1 MENESIVFTLFLI
14 FAGAALVATIAMAM
28 RQSLIIAY
36 IVVGLLIGP
45 SGFELIQD
53 PALIQNIA
61 NVGIIFLL
69 FLLGLNLDP
78 KELIRLAGETTVV
91 TGVSSLVLLAMGYFY
106 SQYMGFTHIEALL
119 IGSSLMFSS
128 TIIGLKLIPTTVLH
142 HQHTGEIMISVL
154 LLQDIIAIVL
164 LLVLDGSA
172 NETTG
177 WMTMVKPMLALPF
190 LVITTYLIEKHLLIR
205 LIRKF
210 DQIQE
215 YIFLLAIGWCL
226 GVAEAA
232 EFMGLS
238 YEIGAFI
245 AGVSIATS
253 PIALFIAESLKPL
266 RDFFLIIFFVALGAN
281 FDISVL
287 NQIWVAA
294 IGLTVLAIFI
304 KPFLYRFLL
313 KFSKESSGRS
323 TEVAIRLGQM
333 SEFSLLLAVL
343 AVEMNVISTNAG
355 YLIQFATLL
364 SFVISSTY
372 VVMKYPTPI
381 ALSDKLRRA

>member
-1 MENESIVFTLFLI
+1 MENESIVFSLFLI
-14 FAGAALVATIAMAM
+14 FFGAAVIATIALTL

-36 IVVGLLIGP
+36 IAVGLLIGP
-45 SGFELIQD
+45 SGLALIHD
-53 PALIQNIA
+53 PQLIQNIA

-78 KELIRLAGETTVV
+78 KELFRMLGETTVV
-91 TGVSSLVLLAMGYFY
+91 TGISSLVLLGLGYFY
-106 SQYMGFTHIEALL
+106 SLQLGFSNLEALL

-128 TIIGLKLIPTTVLH
+128 TIICLKLIPTTVLH
-142 HQHTGEIMISVL
+142 HQHTGEIIISVL

-164 LLVLDGSA
+164 LLVLESSA
-172 NETTG
+172 QESISLMSMG
-177 WMTMVKPMLALPF
+177 KPFLALP
-190 LVITTYLIEKHLLIR
+190 LLAVLTYLLEKYVLIR
-205 LIRKF
+205 LIGWF
-210 DQIQE
+210 DRIQE

-232 EFMGLS
+232 EWMGLS

-266 RDFFLIIFFVALGAN
+266 RDFFLIIFFVALGAS
-281 FDISVL
+281 FDLSIL
-287 NQIWVAA
+287 HQIWLSALGLSLIA
-294 IGLTVLAIFI
+294 ILA
-304 KPFLYRFLL
+304 KPVLYRLL
-313 KFSKESSGRS
+313 LRFSKESAGRS
-323 TEVAIRLGQM
+323 TEVAVRLGQM

-343 AVEMNVISTNAG
+343 ATEMNLIRDQVG
-355 YLIQFATLL
+355 YLIQFATLV
-364 SFVISSTY
+364 SFVVSSTY

-381 ALSDKLRRA
+381 ALNEKLRRD

>member
-91 TGVSSLVLLAMGYFY
+91 TGVSSLILLAMGYFY

-287 NQIWVAA
+287 NQIWIAA

-313 KFSKESSGRS
+313 KFSKESSSRS

-381 ALSDKLRRA
+381 AVIDKLRRS

>member
-1 MENESIVFTLFLI
+1 MENDSIVFSLFLI
-14 FAGAALVATIAMAM
+14 FFGAAMIATIAMTM

-36 IVVGLLIGP
+36 IIVGLLIGP
-45 SGFELIQD
+45 SGFSLIHD
-53 PALIQNIA
+53 PLLIQNIA

-69 FLLGLNLDP
+69 FLLGLNLNP
-78 KELIRLAGETTVV
+78 KELYTMAGETSVV
-91 TGVSSLVLLAMGYFY
+91 TGVSSILLVLTGYLF
-106 SQYMGFTHIEALL
+106 SQLFGFSLVESLI
-119 IGSSLMFSS
+119 IGSALIFSS

-142 HQHTGEIMISVL
+142 HQHTGEIIISVL
-154 LLQDIIAIVL
+154 LLQDIIAIIL

-172 NETTG
+172 GETFN
-177 WMTMVKPMLALPF
+177 WVNLVKPLISLPLLA
-190 LVITTYLIEKHLLIR
+190 VATWAIEKYLLIR
-205 LIRKF
+205 LIRAF
-210 DQIQE
+210 DRIQE

-232 EFMGLS
+232 ELMGLS

-281 FDISVL
+281 FDLSVL
-287 NQIWVAA
+287 DQIWIAA
-294 IGLTVLAIFI
+294 LGLTLIALII
-304 KPFLYRFLL
+304 KPLLYHFLL
-313 KFSKESSGRS
+313 RFSKESKGRS
-323 TEVAIRLGQM
+323 FEVAVRLGQM

-343 AVEMNVISTNAG
+343 AVEMNLISDQVG

-364 SFVISSTY
+364 SFVVSSTY
-372 VVMKYPTPI
+372 VVMVYPTPI
-381 ALSDKLRRA
+381 ALSDKLRRD

>member
-1 MENESIVFTLFLI
+1 MENSSIVFSLFLI
-14 FAGAALVATIAMAM
+14 FFGAAVIATVALTI

-36 IVVGLLIGP
+36 IALGLLIGP
-45 SGFELIQD
+45 SGFHLINDPELIQG
-53 PALIQNIA
+53 IA

-69 FLLGLNLDP
+69 FLLGLNLNP
-78 KELIRLAGETTVV
+78 KELFQMAGETSVV
-91 TGVSSLVLLAMGYFY
+91 TGISSLCLLFLGYFF
-106 SQYMGFTHIEALL
+106 SMMFGFSSMEAIV

-142 HQHTGEIMISVL
+142 HQHTGEIIISVL

-164 LLVLDGSA
+164 LLVLEASA
-172 NETTG
+172 QEAVSIFTF
-177 WMTMVKPMLALPF
+177 VKPLVALPILALS
-190 LVITTYLIEKHLLIR
+190 TYLIEKHVLIR
-205 LIRKF
+205 LIQRF
-210 DQIQE
+210 DRIQE

-226 GVAEAA
+226 GIAEAA
-232 EFMGLS
+232 EHMGLS

-245 AGVSIATS
+245 AGVSLAYS

-281 FDISVL
+281 FDLSIVS
-287 NQIWVAA
+287 QIWLPALGLGMIA
-294 IGLTVLAIFI
+294 IVI
-304 KPFLYRFLL
+304 KPILYRFLL
-313 KFSKESSGRS
+313 RFSKESSGRS

-343 AVEMNVISTNAG
+343 AVEMS
-355 YLIQFATLL
+355 LIREQVGFLVQFATLI
-364 SFVISSTY
+364 SFIVSSTY

-381 ALSDKLRRA
+381 ALNDRLRQD